1 MSSSSGGQ
9 HVVGHE
15 PLPTSTQIPPPLPAG
30 ALPVDLR
37 MLDGADLDPHE
48 VFIKGYRE
56 LADRSDRR
64 ARNTILGAAG
74 VLVVIAGVVA
84 YRRRKKA
91 ATAN

>member
-1 MSSSSGGQ
+1 MSSSFDGQ

-15 PLPTSTQIPPPLPAG
+15 LPTSTQIPPPPPAG
-30 ALPVDLR
+30 ALPVDHPL
-37 MLDGADLDPHE
+37 LDGSDLDPHE

-64 ARNTILGAAG
+64 TRNTILGAAG
-74 VLVVIAGVVA
+74 VLVVIAGLVA